1 MMAKKQMIKE
11 RKIEDVLFSTETT
24 EAQGFL
30 FEGGDDCAVVIYRDE
45 DEEEMDSTTGIQTEV
60 DEHLEPRRSERLQ
73 QIYEAE
79 EFDSEEEE
87 FDDEEEIPL
96 EDDADEY

>member
-30 FEGGDDCAVVIYRDE
+30 FEGGDDCAVVIYRDV
-45 DEEEMDSTTGIQTEV
+45 DEEMDSTTGIPTED
-60 DEHLEPRRSERLQ
+60 DEHLEPRRSARLRQ
-73 QIYEAE
+73 LYEAE

-87 FDDEEEIPL
+87 FNDEDEVLL
-96 EDDADEY
+96 EDGADDY